1 MVKQSSRS
9 RQGSF
14 LALALFFTV
23 IATTAALGLVEIL
36 PSESASLKM
45 SRLDEDS
52 TRTAE
57 SGIRDCMAWMS
68 RQLAIGNEP
77 LSTPTLTRTG
87 SLNGWDWSVTITADA
102 NTPPNPRAGQRM
114 YKLVSVA
121 SHSGV
126 ARRRITAWIQGGETL
141 AKYAFLNNAADHSNT
156 WDLMV
161 VPNTRTV
168 DGPVHSE
175 GMFKI
180 IVVAGTMAGSQ
191 APLNGKLTSSGVFPS
206 SDGFQYY
213 SGAGYEAPST
223 PEQYERL
230 NVLGRSGFQAGVDP
244 LPVPTSAAPLAQA
257 AYGSTP
263 PATPAQP
270 VTVNPTG
277 GTYIDGDVDE
287 LLFSVVD
294 GNLVTTIRQG
304 ADTTQV
310 TRVFETSVG
319 GASVG
324 QRLVERNGTPETVD
338 GLGSGVIYST
348 GNVLAVKGKIR
359 GKNTLAVDFSAGRSI
374 EVAGNITRDDTVEG
388 AIPTSNRDK
397 LGMVA
402 SRILISDDPAKI
414 PSNLSTHLLLY
425 TTMFADDQW
434 IVESHSTRSPF
445 RGSIFGGIQSRQ
457 NPPQDC
463 FFSGGTVTS
472 GMTGDSG
479 NGTPRI
485 VGDMNMEND
494 PPPYYPASEQGKMV
508 IRYWKEEP
516 IV

>member
-1 MVKQSSRS
+1 MRNSR
-9 RQGSF
+9 RGSF

-52 TRTAE
+52 TRAAE
-57 SGIRDCMAWMS
+57 AGIRDCMAWMS
-68 RQLAIGNEP
+68 RQLNIGNEP
-77 LSTPTLTRTG
+77 LSSPTLTRNGT
-87 SLNGWDWSVTITADA
+87 SNGWDWAVTITADP
-102 NTPPNPRAGQRM
+102 NTPPHPRAGQRM

-121 SHSGV
+121 SHSGTP
-126 ARRRITAWIQGGETL
+126 RRRITAWIQGGETL
-141 AKYAFLNNAADHSNT
+141 AKYAFLNNAPDESGT

-161 VPNTRTV
+161 VPNVRTV

-175 GMFKI
+175 GMFKM
-180 IVVAGTMAGSQ
+180 IVVAGTMAGSIP
-191 APLNGKLTSSGVFPS
+191 PLNGKLTSSGVFPS

-213 SGAGYEAPST
+213 SGGGYEAPSS

-244 LPVPTSAAPLAQA
+244 LPVPTSAGPLAEA

-263 PATPAQP
+263 PATPAMA
-270 VTVNPTG
+270 VTVLPTG
-277 GTYIDGDVDE
+277 GTYVAGDVDD
-287 LLFSVVD
+287 LQFSVVD
-294 GNLVTTIRQG
+294 GNQVMTIRQG

-310 TRVFETSVG
+310 TRVYETSVG
-319 GASVG
+319 GASIG
-324 QRLVERNGTPETVD
+324 QRLVVRNGTPELVD
-338 GLGSGVIYST
+338 GLGSGVFYST
-348 GNVLAVKGKIR
+348 GNVLAVSGKIR
-359 GKNTLAVDFSAGRSI
+359 GKNTVAVDFSAGRSI

-397 LGMVA
+397 LGLVA

-414 PSNLSTHLLLY
+414 PSSLSTHLLIY
-425 TTMFADDQW
+425 ATMFADDQW
-434 IVESHSTRSPF
+434 IVESHNTRSPF

-457 NPPQDC
+457 KPPQDC
-463 FFSGGTVTS
+463 VFSGGAIVA

-485 VGDMNMEND
+485 VGDMNMENE
-494 PPPYYPASEQGKMV
+494 PPPFYPASEKGKLV

-516 IV
+516 VV